1 MDKKYKQKVKEFFRK
16 EGFYVVLFLC
26 LCLVATV
33 TAISYKVSNQDKV
46 QTEAAKSSDNS
57 EISANSQE
65 KDKVTSEIPNAE
77 RVAKDKAEEKVT
89 VTDGENTTE
98 ATKSVSASVDVK
110 FIKPIEGSLLRGY
123 TYPKPVRVDDK
134 NQRTIR
140 GIDIEA
146 KVGTEVKAAAEGV
159 VESVGNNGVEEGM
172 TVVII
177 HANGIKTKYTNLDSE
192 VSIKKDDKVTSNTVI
207 GKVGL
212 TAKIFN
218 KEDFGEH
225 LNLQV
230 LSNENEQMDP
240 LKYFEYKSE

>member
-16 EGFYVVLFLC
+16 EGFYLVLFLC

-33 TAISYKVSNQDKV
+33 ITISYKISN
-46 QTEAAKSSDNS
+46 KSITQKEVTRSTDNS
-57 EISANSQE
+57 NISSNSD
-65 KDKVTSEIPNAE
+65 DKSKITSEIPNAE
-77 RVAKDKAEEKVT
+77 KVDKDSTKTKVPATEKAKAVT
-89 VTDGENTTE
+89 ANTE
-98 ATKSVSASVDVK
+98 VK
-110 FIKPIEGSLLRGY
+110 FNKPVDGMLLRGY

-146 KVGTEVKAAAEGV
+146 KVGTNVKSAAEGII
-159 VESVGNNGVEEGM
+159 ESIGNNGVEDGM
-172 TVVII
+172 AVVVI

-192 VSIKKDDKVTSNTVI
+192 VSLKKGDKVTSETVI

-212 TAKIFN
+212 SAKIYN

-230 LSNENEQMDP
+230 LNSENQQVDP